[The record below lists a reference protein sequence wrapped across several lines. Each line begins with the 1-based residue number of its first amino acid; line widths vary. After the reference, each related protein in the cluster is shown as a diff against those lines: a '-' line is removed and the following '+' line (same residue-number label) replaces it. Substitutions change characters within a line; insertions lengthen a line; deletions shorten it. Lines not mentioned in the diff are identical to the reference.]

1 MSNDLVRVFNN
12 NEFGQV
18 RTLMIDSMP
27 WFVGKDVTNIL
38 GYTNA
43 SKALA
48 DHVDTEDK
56 LNNDSL
62 SSFGQRGSWIINE
75 SGLYSL
81 ILSSKLAT
89 AKKFKRWVTSEVL
102 PAIRQN
108 GGYGN
113 AMPPITS
120 KLMYDIGDKMKA
132 LELENTTLRLQIEK
146 AKEEAKVIHF
156 TPNKEG
162 NYTVSTIAY
171 NYGMTAQQLN
181 NILREKGIQYKDD
194 DTDKWRLTPEYQ
206 NKGYEHIRSY
216 YNRPVGSMSWTP
228 KGLEFLKERMACW
241 GYKYRQN

>member
-18 RTLMIDSMP
+18 RTIENNGKIM
-27 WFVGKDVTNIL
+27 FVASDVAKML
-38 GYTNA
+38 GYSNVRDAISRHCKGVEKHDTPTNGGIQ
-43 SKALA
+43 
-48 DHVDTEDK
+48 TI
-56 LNNDSL
+56 N
-62 SSFGQRGSWIINE
+62 IIPE
-75 SGLYSL
+75 GDVFRL
-81 ILSSKLAT
+81 ITHSKLPNAQR
-89 AKKFKRWVTSEVL
+89 FESWVFDEVL

-113 AMPPITS
+113 ALPPINS
-120 KLMYDIGDKMKA
+120 KLMYDIGDTMKA
-132 LELENTTLRLQIEK
+132 LELENATLRLQIEK

-241 GYKYRQN
+241 GYPYRQN